1 MVLLYDVWLTVAF
14 NSTLLFQALQMLA
27 ERDSSLSLHAI
38 NIDQVRPDIPEG
50 ANIEKAHQEDVV
62 NQPPPPT
69 AAEHPSSGDDETSFN
84 MRARYGQ
91 KRNYSPV
98 CCYVFYWSKRG
109 QICSFTVG
117 TISPF
122 LSIK

>member
-1 MVLLYDVWLTVAF
+1 
-14 NSTLLFQALQMLA
+14 MLA

-50 ANIEKAHQEDVV
+50 ANIEKAHQEEVV
-62 NQPPPPT
+62 NQPPPPP

-91 KRNYSPV
+91 KRNYLPV
-98 CCYVFYWSKRG
+98 CCYGLLVKERTNLFLQSSLWCSKF
-109 QICSFTVG
+109 SFSSYIWRIV
-117 TISPF
+117 S
-122 LSIK
+122 

>member
-1 MVLLYDVWLTVAF
+1 
-14 NSTLLFQALQMLA
+14 MLA

-62 NQPPPPT
+62 NQPPPPP

-98 CCYVFYWSKRG
+98 FIYWSKRG
-109 QICSFTVG
+109 QIYIPSIAG
-117 TISPF
+117 TISPSF
-122 LSIK
+122 P